1 MCLNVNL
8 MYELSSVFLVGLD
21 ILVFIMRGKSW
32 DIFYRCKYI
41 CDLIIIVVNS
51 FLNRELCEI
60 WCFIVGL
67 INDIV

>member
-1 MCLNVNL
+1 

-51 FLNRELCEI
+51 F
-60 WCFIVGL
+60 FK
-67 INDIV
+67 